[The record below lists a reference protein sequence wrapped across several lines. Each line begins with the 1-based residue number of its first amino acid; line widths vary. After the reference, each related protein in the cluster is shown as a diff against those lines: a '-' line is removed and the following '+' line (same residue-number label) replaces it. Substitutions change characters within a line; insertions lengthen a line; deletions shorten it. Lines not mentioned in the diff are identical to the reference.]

1 VRGDPDAERDFIYA
15 GDAAEAFVESL
26 TLRGITAAVN
36 LANGQTRTVRDLAEA
51 TMRAAGKQRPIKL
64 TSPPAAGNR
73 GVKVRRATATKLRE
87 LLPNLA
93 AFRSLDAGMQ
103 QTLAWYRDALRR

>member
-1 VRGDPDAERDFIYA
+1 
-15 GDAAEAFVESL
+15 
-26 TLRGITAAVN
+26 
-36 LANGQTRTVRDLAEA
+36 
-51 TMRAAGKQRPIKL
+51 M
-64 TSPPAAGNR
+64 
-73 GVKVRRATATKLRE
+73 KVRRATATKLRE